1 MTWFGKK
8 TILVPIDQSAQSFA
22 ALDQALEMAG
32 SPSHVHVI
40 YVLQDAVALAPEFS
54 LGVLDLEAQVRE
66 TTQSLYDRFREDKF
80 RGLKVHVCYGDPGL
94 EIAKYAEDIKAE
106 LIVMPSHGRRGTPR
120 LLIGSV
126 AERVVR
132 LSHCPVLVL
141 KT

>member
-1 MTWFGKK
+1 
-8 TILVPIDQSAQSFA
+8 
-22 ALDQALEMAG
+22 
-32 SPSHVHVI
+32 
-40 YVLQDAVALAPEFS
+40 VLQDAVALAPEFS

-66 TTQSLYDRFREDKF
+66 TTQSLYDRFRDEKC
-80 RGLKVHVCYGDPGL
+80 RGLKIHVCYGDPGI
-94 EIAKYAEDIKAE
+94 EITKYAEDIKAG
-106 LIVMPSHGRRGTPR
+106 LIVMPSHGRRGIPR